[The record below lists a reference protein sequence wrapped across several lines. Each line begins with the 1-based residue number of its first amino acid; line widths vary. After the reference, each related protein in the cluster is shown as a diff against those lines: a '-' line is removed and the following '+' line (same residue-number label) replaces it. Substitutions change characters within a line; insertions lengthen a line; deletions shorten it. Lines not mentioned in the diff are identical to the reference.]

1 MPREKMNRRQARN
14 LILLTVVIIIVTAGF
29 IPLVTAQQSD
39 VTIGSINVTP
49 TNPSPGDVVIID
61 AELRNSET
69 SSGSVKI
76 SQVSIDGPSIDE
88 NADDIGKL
96 GPGTSV
102 TVPFSVVFDEPG
114 QKKLTVTMYGQ
125 EDSGS
130 VFSIQK
136 PVYISVERDSTL
148 LSSATDTVAAG
159 GLAPINITVANG
171 DDEAITGVQLT
182 VDDPRIEQPQRTRG
196 SIASGSEQTF
206 QYDAYFESPG
216 RHSLTGTVIYQ
227 TSNGVTH
234 RTTETIPVTVER
246 PRVNV
251 DLSVS
256 TNANQSGATV
266 VELTNFG
273 NTYLSDITVNAAANG
288 DVIARKL
295 LSNLQAETSRSLTF
309 APESGVNGPLE
320 FTARYEAAGETHSVS
335 TTTDQALGEIRLTSV
350 ETTQGG
356 TAVTITGDAA
366 NLGRTNADGVLL
378 SIADTRSTTPVSP
391 SGEYFIGEVEASEF
405 ATFELTASVQPGVET
420 VPVTVGYVVEGNRIQ
435 QTQQI
440 PLSTEI
446 LNASTGTQDA
456 AAVAQPSNG
465 ERGDRAGSGGLLST
479 LPILPIGAV
488 VVVLVITAAA
498 YRWRRVTQ

>member
-1 MPREKMNRRQARN
+1 MSHWQARGLMI
-14 LILLTVVIIIVTAGF
+14 LILMIIITAG
-29 IPLVTAQQSD
+29 ILPLVTAQQSD

-49 TNPSPGDVVIID
+49 TNPSSGDAVVIN

-69 SSGSVKI
+69 STGSVKI

-125 EDSGS
+125 EDTGS

-136 PVYISVERDSTL
+136 PVYVSVERDSTL
-148 LSSATDTVAAG
+148 LSSTTETVAAG
-159 GLAPINITVANG
+159 GLAPINITVSNG
-171 DDEAITGVQLT
+171 DNEAITGVQLT
-182 VDDPRIEQPQRTRG
+182 VDDVRVEEPQRTRG

-216 RHSLTGTVIYQ
+216 QHSLTSTIIYQ
-227 TSNGVTH
+227 TSDGVTH
-234 RTTETIPVTVER
+234 RTTETIPITVER

-251 DLSVS
+251 DLSVRANS
-256 TNANQSGATV
+256 NQSGGTV

-288 DVIARKL
+288 DIVARKL
-295 LSNLQAETSRSLTF
+295 LSNLQSETSRSLTF
-309 APESGVNGPLE
+309 EPESGVSGPLE
-320 FTARYEAAGETHSVS
+320 FTARYEAAGKTHSVS
-335 TTTDQALGEIRLTSV
+335 ATTNQALGEIRLTSV

-366 NLGRTNADGVLL
+366 NIGRTNADGVLL
-378 SIADTRSTTPVSP
+378 SIADTSSTTPVSP
-391 SGEYFIGEVEASEF
+391 SGEYFVGEIEASEF
-405 ATFELTASVQPGVET
+405 ATFELTASVQPDINT
-420 VPVTVGYVVEGNRIQ
+420 IPVNVGYVVEGDRIQ
-435 QTQQI
+435 QTQRI
-440 PLSTEI
+440 PLSVDRI
-446 LNASTGTQDA
+446 NASTEAQDA
-456 AAVAQPSNG
+456 AAVAQQSN
-465 ERGDRAGSGGLLST
+465 DRSDDRTGSAGLLGS
-479 LPILPIGAV
+479 LPLLPIGAV
-488 VVVLVITAAA
+488 VMILVIAIGT